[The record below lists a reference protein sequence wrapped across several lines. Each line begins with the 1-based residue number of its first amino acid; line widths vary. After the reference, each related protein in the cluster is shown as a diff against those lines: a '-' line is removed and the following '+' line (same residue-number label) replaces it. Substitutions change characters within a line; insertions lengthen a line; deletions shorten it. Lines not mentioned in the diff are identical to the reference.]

1 MLDNDTLSSNG
12 TSSSSNTNSTN
23 DTSISSTNS
32 SSDYIANGTSALD
45 DDNGTVIT
53 VLPSGV
59 STMDFTF
66 DNLTTTYLNLTT
78 IDPIYGNESA
88 TTSVNNDTASEVGT
102 STLTVDTTETTT
114 VSNKLEEIDW
124 EQYYDRF
131 VMSEDIANEILQKQM
146 KTREAKVREKLD
158 YYENWVRNQGAALLA
173 LPAFNMLIL
182 IIMGVSFLASFK
194 PRKKPSVPE
203 MVYYIH
209 QAMIPYMKLETAEET
224 ATTQVPTPNHGKNK
238 TSKYHQKVLETM
250 GLIQDFITTYRSN
263 RKILLLIVYVAL
275 FLDNML
281 LTTVVPIIPEYLLRM
296 SHPNNTDELLN
307 NNIKVPP
314 HHGRGKRE
322 VDWKD
327 LGELDDTWDEP
338 VPGNGMFNPDESDE
352 DYYETTTRRSKY
364 KSKSKSKS
372 RSKSKGKS
380 GSVKGYMYP
389 ATTTEAYDEIDEQ
402 KYIAEAK
409 RRRHETLAN
418 ENVHV
423 GFMFGSKAL
432 VQLIANP
439 MVGPWTNK
447 IGYTIPMFTGFVVM
461 FLSTA
466 LFAFGSSFFTLW
478 IARALQ
484 GVGSACT
491 STSGMGMLAQA
502 YPDDAERGSAMGI
515 ALGGLALGVLVGPP
529 YGGLLYQWAGKELPF
544 VLLALLALM
553 DGTLQFMVL
562 QPKVDRGEPEG
573 AGLKELSK
581 DPYIII
587 AAGSITI
594 GNLGIAML
602 EPSLPLW
609 MMESWG
615 AGSFERGA
623 AFLPASISY
632 LIGTNIFGPLAHK
645 IGRWLST
652 FIGLVVI
659 GFCLL
664 MIPSATSVGGL
675 IIPNF
680 FMGFSI
686 GMIDSS
692 MFPMMGYIVD
702 LRHVGVY
709 GSIYAIADAAFCF
722 AFAVGPFISGPL
734 VRSVGFPTMLYIIAF
749 INFAYAPLMFVL
761 KKLPR
766 TLPEE
771 MKEAK
776 EGLENNNNQPAT
788 FSIQNGHSQPLKPTV
803 VHNTNPF
810 AHEVIPG
817 LNDPSIKKLATSQGY
832 QYDPW
837 DE

>member
-1 MLDNDTLSSNG
+1 MAGLHPSIVLL
-12 TSSSSNTNSTN
+12 NSG
-23 DTSISSTNS
+23 D
-32 SSDYIANGTSALD
+32 
-45 DDNGTVIT
+45 
-53 VLPSGV
+53 
-59 STMDFTF
+59 M
-66 DNLTTTYLNLTT
+66 YL
-78 IDPIYGNESA
+78 GC
-88 TTSVNNDTASEVGT
+88 
-102 STLTVDTTETTT
+102 
-114 VSNKLEEIDW
+114 KKEID
-124 EQYYDRF
+124 YLDF
-131 VMSEDIANEILQKQM
+131 AEINGYWN
-146 KTREAKVREKLD
+146 TRAAKCYHK
-158 YYENWVRNQGAALLA
+158 AL
-173 LPAFNMLIL
+173 N
-182 IIMGVSFLASFK
+182 
-194 PRKKPSVPE
+194 
-203 MVYYIH
+203 
-209 QAMIPYMKLETAEET
+209 
-224 ATTQVPTPNHGKNK
+224 
-238 TSKYHQKVLETM
+238 TM
-250 GLIQDFITTYRSN
+250 GFIQDFITTYRSN

-281 LTTVVPIIPEYLLRM
+281 LTTVVPIIPEYLLRI
-296 SHPNNTDELLN
+296 SHPNQTDELLSSD
-307 NNIKVPP
+307 IKIPP
-314 HHGRGKRE
+314 NHQHGRGKRE
-322 VDWKD
+322 VGWDD
-327 LGELDDTWDEP
+327 LSDIDETWDEP
-338 VPGNGMFNPDESDE
+338 VPGTGMFRTEEEEEEP
-352 DYYETTTRRSKY
+352 TTRRP

-372 RSKSKGKS
+372 KSKQRQKGKG

-389 ATTTEAYDEIDEQ
+389 ATTTEAYDDFDEAE
-402 KYIAEAK
+402 YIAAAK
-409 RRRHETLAN
+409 KRRHEALTD

-423 GFMFGSKAL
+423 GLMFGSKAL

-544 VLLALLALM
+544 ILLALLALL

-573 AGLKELSK
+573 AGLKELAR

-645 IGRWLST
+645 IGRWLSG
-652 FIGLVVI
+652 FIGLIII

-664 MIPSATSVGGL
+664 AIPSATSVSGL
-675 IIPNF
+675 VIPNF

-722 AFAVGPFISGPL
+722 AFAIGPFFSGPL
-734 VRSVGFPTMLYIIAF
+734 VRSLGFPTMLYMIAL
-749 INFAYAPLMFVL
+749 INFAYAPLMFML
-761 KKLPR
+761 RKLPR
-766 TLPEE
+766 TLPEDR
-771 MKEAK
+771 KEQK
-776 EGLENNNNQPAT
+776 EVENNNQATT
-788 FSIQNGHSQPLKPTV
+788 FSIQNGHSQSLNAAVP
-803 VHNTNPF
+803 NTNPF
-810 AHEVIPG
+810 AHEAIPG
-817 LNDPSIKKLATSQGY
+817 LNDPSIKRLATSQGY

-837 DE
+837 E